1 MMPETKVCAC
11 YVGLKTLV
19 ESQGNICWPI
29 ASQGNTFESVAVTRT
44 KHQVSITRESGRKIV
59 LKLHAARTDSPSS
72 TKEDYQR
79 RVHGR

>member
-1 MMPETKVCAC
+1 MMPKMKLCAR
-11 YVGLKTLV
+11 YVDLKTFV

-29 ASQGNTFESVAVTRT
+29 APKGNTVESVAVTGT
-44 KHQVSITRESGRKIV
+44 NHQVSTTREIGRKSV
-59 LKLHAARTDSPSS
+59 LKLHVPRTDSPSS